1 MGLHTKNDEAYIA
14 LVRIE
19 LSNNCVRLRS
29 NKNKKVTFAVHTN
42 RMKPY
47 LDPALRPIED
57 DLSESYLDESN
68 IPADFLEVSESIS
81 HDNDT
86 NVTAENDTHS
96 LLPLQEDPDISS
108 QQVDHNQ
115 VTVAIDNQSI
125 FAAKKKTREKKS
137 KRKSNIQY
145 KFKWLSYP

>member
-1 MGLHTKNDEAYIA
+1 M
-14 LVRIE
+14 
-19 LSNNCVRLRS
+19 
-29 NKNKKVTFAVHTN
+29 TFAVHTN
-42 RMKPY
+42 RLKPY

-57 DLSESYLDESN
+57 DARESYLDESN

-86 NVTAENDTHS
+86 NVTNENDKHS
-96 LLPLQEDPDISS
+96 LLQLQEDHDISS

-125 FAAKKKTREKKS
+125 FAAKKKKLGKKRVKEKV
-137 KRKSNIQY
+137 
-145 KFKWLSYP
+145 

>member
-1 MGLHTKNDEAYIA
+1 M
-14 LVRIE
+14 
-19 LSNNCVRLRS
+19 
-29 NKNKKVTFAVHTN
+29 NKKVTFAVHTN

-47 LDPALRPIED
+47 LDPALSPIED

-68 IPADFLEVSESIS
+68 ILADFLEVSESIS

-96 LLPLQEDPDISS
+96 LLHLQEDPDISS

-125 FAAKKKTREKKS
+125 FAAKKKKKKNS
-137 KRKSNIQY
+137 GKKD
-145 KFKWLSYP
+145 

>member
-1 MGLHTKNDEAYIA
+1 M
-14 LVRIE
+14 
-19 LSNNCVRLRS
+19 
-29 NKNKKVTFAVHTN
+29 TFAVHTN

-57 DLSESYLDESN
+57 DLGESYLDESN
-68 IPADFLEVSESIS
+68 ILADFLEVSESIS
-81 HDNDT
+81 HDNGT

-96 LLPLQEDPDISS
+96 LLHLQEDPDISS

-125 FAAKKKTREKKS
+125 FAAKKKKNSGKKE
-137 KRKSNIQY
+137 
-145 KFKWLSYP
+145 

>member
-1 MGLHTKNDEAYIA
+1 MNQT
-14 LVRIE
+14 V
-19 LSNNCVRLRS
+19 
-29 NKNKKVTFAVHTN
+29 
-42 RMKPY
+42 
-47 LDPALRPIED
+47 
-57 DLSESYLDESN
+57 
-68 IPADFLEVSESIS
+68 PADFLEVSESIS

-86 NVTAENDTHS
+86 NVTAENEKHS
-96 LLPLQEDPDISS
+96 LLHLQEDPDISS

>member
-1 MGLHTKNDEAYIA
+1 M
-14 LVRIE
+14 
-19 LSNNCVRLRS
+19 
-29 NKNKKVTFAVHTN
+29 NKKVTFAVHTN

-86 NVTAENDTHS
+86 NVTA
-96 LLPLQEDPDISS
+96 
-108 QQVDHNQ
+108 
-115 VTVAIDNQSI
+115 
-125 FAAKKKTREKKS
+125 
-137 KRKSNIQY
+137 
-145 KFKWLSYP
+145 

>member
-1 MGLHTKNDEAYIA
+1 
-14 LVRIE
+14 
-19 LSNNCVRLRS
+19 
-29 NKNKKVTFAVHTN
+29 
-42 RMKPY
+42 MKPY

-68 IPADFLEVSESIS
+68 ILADFLEFSESIS
-81 HDNDT
+81 HDNGT

-96 LLPLQEDPDISS
+96 LLHLQEDPDISS

>member
-1 MGLHTKNDEAYIA
+1 MGLHTKNDEASIA

-68 IPADFLEVSESIS
+68 ILADFLEVSESIS

-96 LLPLQEDPDISS
+96 LYI
-108 QQVDHNQ
+108 
-115 VTVAIDNQSI
+115 T
-125 FAAKKKTREKKS
+125 FTRRSRHLKS
-137 KRKSNIQY
+137 TSG
-145 KFKWLSYP
+145 S

>member
-1 MGLHTKNDEAYIA
+1 M
-14 LVRIE
+14 
-19 LSNNCVRLRS
+19 
-29 NKNKKVTFAVHTN
+29 TFAVHTN

-68 IPADFLEVSESIS
+68 ILADFLEVSESIS

-86 NVTAENDTHS
+86 NVTAENDTYS
-96 LLPLQEDPDISS
+96 LLDLQKDPDISS

-125 FAAKKKTREKKS
+125 FVAKNKKKLGKKKS
-137 KRKSNIQY
+137 KRKSNIQ
-145 KFKWLSYP
+145 

>member
-1 MGLHTKNDEAYIA
+1 M
-14 LVRIE
+14 
-19 LSNNCVRLRS
+19 
-29 NKNKKVTFAVHTN
+29 NKKVTFAVHTN

-47 LDPALRPIED
+47 LDPASRPIEE

-96 LLPLQEDPDISS
+96 LLHLQKDPDISS

-115 VTVAIDNQSI
+115 VTVAIDNQAI
-125 FAAKKKTREKKS
+125 FAGKKKNSGKKS
-137 KRKSNIQY
+137 KRQSNIQY
-145 KFKWLSYP
+145 KFKWLSYPWD

>member
-1 MGLHTKNDEAYIA
+1 M
-14 LVRIE
+14 
-19 LSNNCVRLRS
+19 
-29 NKNKKVTFAVHTN
+29 TFAVHTN

-57 DLSESYLDESN
+57 DLGESYLDESN
-68 IPADFLEVSESIS
+68 ILADFLEVSESIS
-81 HDNDT
+81 HDNGT

-96 LLPLQEDPDISS
+96 LLHLQEDPDISS

-125 FAAKKKTREKKS
+125 FAAKKKKTREKKS